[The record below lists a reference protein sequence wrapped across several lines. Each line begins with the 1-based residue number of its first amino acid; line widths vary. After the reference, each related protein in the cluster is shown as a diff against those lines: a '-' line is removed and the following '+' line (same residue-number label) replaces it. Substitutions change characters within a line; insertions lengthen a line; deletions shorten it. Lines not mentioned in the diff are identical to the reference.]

1 MVSIVLGLGM
11 LSRDAF
17 KLAVVLS
24 QSLYGFVDG
33 LNLFFFFFFFFNY
46 IIKNLAFLF

>member
-33 LNLFFFFFFFFNY
+33 LNLFFFFFNY